1 MFSHVLLSM
10 LVAAPSSAPPPNP
23 NPQRQAF
30 TRCLAGYLVA
40 DLKEKTA
47 ADAFKAKLATLC
59 KVEAEAFRQASVRAD
74 LAVGIKAAAAQEN
87 AAGEIKDIVDTQ
99 GERYKSYLETN
110 TSPVASPKTP

>member
-1 MFSHVLLSM
+1 MISHVLLSM

-30 TRCLAGYLVA
+30 TRCLTGFLVA

-59 KVEAEAFRQASVRAD
+59 KTEEEAFRQASVRAD
-74 LAVGIKAAAAQEN
+74 LAVGIKSAAAQQN
-87 AAGEIKDIVDTQ
+87 ASSEIKDIVETQ
-99 GERYKSYLETN
+99 AERYKSYIETN
-110 TSPVASPKTP
+110 TSPVAAPK